1 MRMRLRKKTAKKA
14 VSAHYSDLVRG
25 SLPPEVTVRIK
36 CTFTKK
42 KRSSVAKED
51 PLSMEQ
57 LMLLVSMGAA
67 NYSVG
72 TKDVDFDYF
81 SMRFRRIMPSLPI
94 VGKETT
100 MTARSLNDFHVSNTN
115 AK

>member
-1 MRMRLRKKTAKKA
+1 MRKRLRKKTAKKA
-14 VSAHYSDLVRG
+14 VTAHYSGLVG

-72 TKDVDFDYF
+72 TKDVDFHD
-81 SMRFRRIMPSLPI
+81 SLGRFICTKSRDEFDSFGI
-94 VGKETT
+94 
-100 MTARSLNDFHVSNTN
+100 
-115 AK
+115 

>member
-1 MRMRLRKKTAKKA
+1 MRKRQRKKTAKKA
-14 VSAHYSDLVRG
+14 VTAHYSGLVRG

-51 PLSMEQ
+51 PLSMGQ

-72 TKDVDFDYF
+72 TKDVDFHD
-81 SMRFRRIMPSLPI
+81 SLGRFICTKSRDEFDSFGI
-94 VGKETT
+94 
-100 MTARSLNDFHVSNTN
+100 
-115 AK
+115 